1 VVHSRKR
8 SFDVNIL
15 RSILQGFEV
24 YYRYVVVVLSPKSLR
39 KRFLLLLAEY
49 QGFDSK
55 REPGRPQKYKIYSTR
70 KRENIKT
77 NGRTL
82 TICSHYL
89 SYSYLSKISEIIFY
103 FADILYSIKDLNEY
117 FC

>member
-1 VVHSRKR
+1 MVHSRKR
-8 SFDVNIL
+8 SFDVKIL

-55 REPGRPQKYKIYSTR
+55 GEPGRPRNTKYIRREKGKTLKLTDGLLQFVRTIYRIRISA
-70 KRENIKT
+70 K
-77 NGRTL
+77 
-82 TICSHYL
+82 
-89 SYSYLSKISEIIFY
+89 SK
-103 FADILYSIKDLNEY
+103 K
-117 FC
+117 